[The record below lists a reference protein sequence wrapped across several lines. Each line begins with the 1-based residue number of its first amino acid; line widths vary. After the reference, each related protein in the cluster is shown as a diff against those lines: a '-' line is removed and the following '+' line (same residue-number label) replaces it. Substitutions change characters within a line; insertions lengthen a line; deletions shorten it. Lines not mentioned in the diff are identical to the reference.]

1 MRIVMLLGLLLLGVA
16 APAAV
21 VGAVSDEKSG
31 SRNASLVWQSTLA
44 QAVAVVSSSSLSN
57 AQSAAHPFALAR
69 PPPDDDGKCPPCF
82 NCQLP
87 SFSCAQFG
95 KCSEY
100 DGLCTCPTGWGGPDC
115 RSPLC
120 GDPTRGNSAR
130 YPRSDKSN
138 KCECS
143 DGWAGLNCNVCQRD
157 DACAGF
163 SLGGDVLGDDG
174 VCFTG
179 GQTVRQSY
187 QQCDVTN
194 SRITDMLPGRPPQ
207 VTFSCEKDDR
217 ECNFQ
222 FWIGGQES
230 FYCALSDCDENTQQS
245 LAMSSGGLT
254 TKYTCG
260 KVQCK
265 CVPGRMLCGENGS
278 IDIHEFLDE
287 EIKGPGT
294 MTCKSKPQS
303 SLENKNDTQKLPS
316 SRDCRFE
323 EPAMNDLISSVFG
336 DPSISLSCS
345 SGECMHFSQVPG
357 YAQPP
362 SDDDDLIHRA
372 PIFWVIFSAAGAL
385 LVVIL
390 ASVLFWALGRKYR
403 AEDSGVPQGF
413 FQRVAARAA
422 GKSKGRVQ
430 LPEEEAAKL
439 MQDHVPAALHFIN
452 IGYKIGANGGAPAAG
467 ADDAPGAPAI
477 GTFLKKRNKQVLRG
491 VTGGVRPGQLL
502 AIVGASGAGKT
513 TFLDILSRRN
523 KRGQVSGLVLVNGRQ
538 VPDAAFKHISGFVD
552 QEDTLMPTLTVYETI
567 LYSALLRLPRDMSFA
582 AKQFRVLETMD
593 ELGLL
598 HVRDSRIGDSA
609 SGKRGISGGEKR
621 RVSIACELVTSPSIL
636 FLDEPTSGLDAYN
649 AYNVVDSLSALARD
663 FNRTVVFTIHQP
675 RSNIVGLFDQ
685 LLLLSQG
692 RAIYSG
698 PFDQCVPY
706 LRSIGKPCPD
716 GFNVAD
722 YLIDMTAAA
731 AAGEAGPPSASR
743 SRFNSTSR
751 SSGGALAL
759 ALQHREAAKTA
770 SSSSSNTR
778 QDEETG
784 LAPAPADD
792 APTASGLR
800 VSVASSV
807 FVSDA
812 EAGDTELHTR
822 QNSTNESGSSSPS
835 LSSELLD
842 LIRKYEDSEVF
853 ETLRAEV
860 VSYQSRGAAQEGGSS
875 SGEGHASDGP
885 NLEPIETRA
894 LRGFKKAS
902 LWTQL
907 VILSGRAF
915 KNLYRNPML
924 MLAHYAMA
932 IVLALFCGFLYHGLT
947 NDIAGF
953 QDRLGVFF
961 FILALFGFSTLTSLG
976 VFANERA
983 LFVRERANGYYSPV
997 TYFFAKTIF
1006 DILPLRIIPP
1016 FLLGGVTYFLI
1027 GLVPG
1032 VPEFWKFILA
1042 LVLFSLASS
1051 SAVFFISV
1059 AIEDTGVA
1067 NLVGSLMMLF
1077 SLLFAGLLINRDRIP
1092 VGLRWLQHLSFFHA
1106 AYEALIVNELRTLT
1120 LREHKYGVDIEVPA
1134 ASIISTFGFNAQ
1146 AYWWPDIATLGIQFG
1161 GFMLLSLLWL
1171 VIFVR
1176 ERK

>member
-1 MRIVMLLGLLLLGVA
+1 MLFSVALLVGFA
-16 APAAV
+16 APAAAAV
-21 VGAVSDEKSG
+21 VGVDSH
-31 SRNASLVWQSTLA
+31 NTSLVWQSSLA
-44 QAVAVVSSSSLSN
+44 QAAISSASHSS
-57 AQSAAHPFALAR
+57 AQSPNLPGSTLLLAR

-100 DGLCTCPTGWGGPDC
+100 DGLCTCPTGWGGQDC
-115 RSPLC
+115 ISPLC
-120 GDPTRGNSAR
+120 DDPSRDNSAR
-130 YPRSDKSN
+130 HPRSPNSQ
-138 KCECS
+138 KCDCS
-143 DGWAGLNCNVCQRD
+143 DGWAGLNCNVCQRNS
-157 DACAGF
+157 ACAGF

-179 GQTVRQSY
+179 GQTVRKSF

-207 VTFSCEKDDR
+207 VTFSCDKDDR

-245 LAMSSGGLT
+245 LTMSSAGVLT
-254 TKYTCG
+254 TKYMCG

-287 EIKGPGT
+287 EIKGPGS
-294 MTCKSKPQS
+294 MTCKSKPS
-303 SLENKNDTQKLPS
+303 SPGLLSSGSKNDTQNLPPA
-316 SRDCRFE
+316 RDCRFE

-357 YAQPP
+357 YAHPP
-362 SDDDDLIHRA
+362 KDDDDDLTHRA

-385 LVVIL
+385 VVVIL

-452 IGYKIGANGGAPAAG
+452 IGYKIGSNGGAPVQG
-467 ADDAPGAPAI
+467 ADDAPGGSAT

-491 VTGGVRPGQLL
+491 VTGGVKPGQLL

-513 TFLDILSRRN
+513 TFLDILARRN

-567 LYSALLRLPRDMSFA
+567 LHSALLRLPRDMSFA

-692 RAIYSG
+692 RAVYSG

-731 AAGEAGPPSASR
+731 AAGESGPPSAAR

-751 SSGGALAL
+751 SSAGALAL
-759 ALQHREAAKTA
+759 ALQHREAVKTS

-784 LAPAPADD
+784 LPSANED
-792 APTASGLR
+792 APIASGSR
-800 VSVASSV
+800 NSVASSV
-807 FVSDA
+807 FVQDV

-822 QNSTNESGSSSPS
+822 QNSANESGSASPS
-835 LSSELLD
+835 LSSELLS

-853 ETLRAEV
+853 ANLRAEV
-860 VSYQSRGAAQEGGSS
+860 VSYQSRGAQQSGGSS
-875 SGEGHASDGP
+875 TGEGQGP
-885 NLEPIETRA
+885 DDPDQEPIETRA

-1016 FLLGGVTYFLI
+1016 FLLGGITYFLI

-1059 AIEDTGVA
+1059 AIQDTGVA

-1161 GFMLLSLLWL
+1161 GFMLLSLVWL
-1171 VIFVR
+1171 VVFVR

>member
-1 MRIVMLLGLLLLGVA
+1 MLLPRRSMLPALLLLLLPQHHGVA
-16 APAAV
+16 AA
-21 VGAVSDEKSG
+21 
-31 SRNASLVWQSTLA
+31 NTSLVWQSALGQSVLT
-44 QAVAVVSSSSLSN
+44 STSSLSLPP
-57 AQSAAHPFALAR
+57 ALLAR
-69 PPPDDDGKCPPCF
+69 PPPPDDDGKCPPCF

-100 DGLCTCPTGWGGPDC
+100 DGSCACPTGWGGQDC
-115 RSPLC
+115 LSPLC
-120 GDPTRGNSAR
+120 SDPTRGNSAR
-130 YPRSDKSN
+130 FPRPPNANSCK
-138 KCECS
+138 CS

-163 SLGGDVLGDDG
+163 ALGGDLLGDEG

-179 GQTVRQSY
+179 GQTVRQSF

-207 VTFSCEKDDR
+207 VTFSCAKDDK

-230 FYCALSDCDENTQQS
+230 FYCALSDCDEDTTEQAFGPGAAAS
-245 LAMSSGGLT
+245 LT
-254 TKYTCG
+254 TRYSCS

-278 IDIHEFLDE
+278 IDIHEFLDQ
-287 EIKGPGT
+287 EIKGPGK
-294 MTCKSKPQS
+294 MTCKSKPLAPALFS
-303 SLENKNDTQKLPS
+303 GSASKNDSKAPPHLPP

-345 SGECMHFSQVPG
+345 SGECMHYSQVPG
-357 YAQPP
+357 YAKPP
-362 SDDDDLIHRA
+362 SNDDDIIHRA
-372 PIFWVIFSAAGAL
+372 PIFWVIFSAAGAIF
-385 LVVIL
+385 VVIL

-403 AEDSGVPQGF
+403 AEDSGDPQGF

-422 GKSKGRVQ
+422 GKRKGRVQ

-452 IGYKIGANGGAPAAG
+452 VGYKIGSSGSTPTPGVEEVPAAVSSS
-467 ADDAPGAPAI
+467 
-477 GTFLKKRNKQVLRG
+477 TKKHNKQILRG
-491 VTGGVRPGQLL
+491 VTGGVKPGQLL
-502 AIVGASGAGKT
+502 AIIGASGAGKS
-513 TFLDILSRRN
+513 TFLDILARRN
-523 KRGQVSGLVLVNGRQ
+523 KRGAVSGLILVNGRQ
-538 VPDAAFKHISGFVD
+538 VPDSAFKHISGFVD

-609 SGKRGISGGEKR
+609 AGKRGISGGEKR
-621 RVSIACELVTSPSIL
+621 RVSIACELVTSPSVL
-636 FLDEPTSGLDAYN
+636 FLDEPTSGLDASN
-649 AYNVVDSLSALARD
+649 AYNVIESLSALARD

-685 LLLLSQG
+685 ILLLSQG
-692 RAIYSG
+692 RAVYSG
-698 PFDQCVPY
+698 PFDECVPF

-722 YLIDMTAAA
+722 YLIDLTAAA
-731 AAGEAGPPSASR
+731 AAGDSGPPSASR
-743 SRFNSTSR
+743 SRFNSVSR
-751 SSGGALAL
+751 SSAGALAL
-759 ALQHREAAKTA
+759 ALQHREALKA
-770 SSSSSNTR
+770 SSVASSASTRRDEESGLPVPATAADESSSR
-778 QDEETG
+778 PG
-784 LAPAPADD
+784 GSRA
-792 APTASGLR
+792 
-800 VSVASSV
+800 SVASSV
-807 FVSDA
+807 FVQDGA
-812 EAGDTELHTR
+812 DAGDTELRTR
-822 QNSTNESGSSSPS
+822 QNSAADSPAIGSATPS
-835 LSSELLD
+835 LSSELLS
-842 LIRKYEDSEVF
+842 LVRKYEDSEVF
-853 ETLRAEV
+853 AKVRAEII
-860 VSYQSRGAAQEGGSS
+860 SYQTRSNQAAAAASGSGIGS
-875 SGEGHASDGP
+875 ESAVPRTSGEDGP
-885 NLEPIETRA
+885 EAELSIETRA

-902 LWTQL
+902 LFTQL
-907 VILSGRAF
+907 IILSGRAF

-976 VFANERA
+976 IFANERA

-997 TYFFAKTIF
+997 TFFIAKTFF

-1016 FLLGGVTYFLI
+1016 FLFGGVSYFLI
-1027 GLVPG
+1027 GLIPG

-1042 LVLFSLASS
+1042 LVLFSLATS

-1059 AIEDTGVA
+1059 AIKDTGVA

-1134 ASIISTFGFNAQ
+1134 ASIISTFGFVSSSSA
-1146 AYWWPDIATLGIQFG
+1146 
-1161 GFMLLSLLWL
+1161 
-1171 VIFVR
+1171 
-1176 ERK
+1176 

>member
-1 MRIVMLLGLLLLGVA
+1 
-16 APAAV
+16 
-21 VGAVSDEKSG
+21 
-31 SRNASLVWQSTLA
+31 
-44 QAVAVVSSSSLSN
+44 
-57 AQSAAHPFALAR
+57 
-69 PPPDDDGKCPPCF
+69 
-82 NCQLP
+82 
-87 SFSCAQFG
+87 
-95 KCSEY
+95 
-100 DGLCTCPTGWGGPDC
+100 
-115 RSPLC
+115 
-120 GDPTRGNSAR
+120 
-130 YPRSDKSN
+130 
-138 KCECS
+138 
-143 DGWAGLNCNVCQRD
+143 
-157 DACAGF
+157 
-163 SLGGDVLGDDG
+163 
-174 VCFTG
+174 
-179 GQTVRQSY
+179 VRQSF

-194 SRITDMLPGRPPQ
+194 SQITDMLPGRPPQ
-207 VTFSCEKDDR
+207 VTFSCNKNEH
-217 ECNFQ
+217 ECDFQ

-230 FYCALSDCDENTQQS
+230 FYCTLSDCDENTEQS
-245 LAMSSGGLT
+245 GTLT

-287 EIKGPGT
+287 QIKGPGK
-294 MTCKSKPQS
+294 MTCKTKTPEAA
-303 SLENKNDTQKLPS
+303 LFENARLFGNDTQGPAPL
-316 SRDCRFE
+316 RDCKFE
-323 EPAMNDLISSVFG
+323 EPAMNELISSVFG

-357 YAQPP
+357 YAKPP
-362 SDDDDLIHRA
+362 SDDDDRWHGA
-372 PIFWVIFSAAGAL
+372 PIFWVIFSAAGAIF
-385 LVVIL
+385 VVIL

-403 AEDSGVPQGF
+403 AEDSDPQGF

-452 IGYKIGANGGAPAAG
+452 IGYKISSKGGAPVQG
-467 ADDAPGAPAI
+467 ADEPNAELLNSSDSGPSPSPS
-477 GTFLKKRNKQVLRG
+477 LKKKRRNKQVLRG
-491 VTGGVRPGQLL
+491 VTGGVKPGQLL

-513 TFLDILSRRN
+513 TFLDILARRN
-523 KRGQVSGLVLVNGRQ
+523 KRGQVSGLVLVNGKQ

-636 FLDEPTSGLDAYN
+636 FLDEPTSGLDAFN
-649 AYNVVDSLSALARD
+649 AYNVIESLSALARD

-685 LLLLSQG
+685 LLLLSAG
-692 RAIYSG
+692 RAVYSG

-731 AAGEAGPPSASR
+731 AAGESGPPSASR
-743 SRFNSTSR
+743 SRFNSIGR
-751 SSGGALAL
+751 SNAGALAL
-759 ALQHREAAKTA
+759 ALQHREAVK
-770 SSSSSNTR
+770 SSSSGPSSSQR
-778 QDEETG
+778 RDEETG
-784 LAPAPADD
+784 LLADTD
-792 APTASGLR
+792 ALPSGSR
-800 VSVASSV
+800 SSTASSV
-807 FVSDA
+807 FGQDV

-822 QNSTNESGSSSPS
+822 QNSVAGGADSSSSSGGTPAAA
-835 LSSELLD
+835 LSAELLG

-853 ETLRAEV
+853 AQIRAEI
-860 VSYQSRGAAQEGGSS
+860 VSYQTRAAAAQGQGGASS
-875 SGEGHASDGP
+875 EDDGDPSGSGGARADVDADADA
-885 NLEPIETRA
+885 IETRA

-976 VFANERA
+976 IFANERA

-997 TYFFAKTIF
+997 TYFFAKTLF

-1059 AIEDTGVA
+1059 AIQDTGVA

-1146 AYWWPDIATLGIQFG
+1146 AFWWPDIATLGIQFG
-1161 GFMLLSLLWL
+1161 GFLLLSLIWL
-1171 VIFVR
+1171 VVFVR

>member
-1 MRIVMLLGLLLLGVA
+1 MRAPTTIRLALLA
-16 APAAV
+16 ALPASV
-21 VGAVSDEKSG
+21 FC
-31 SRNASLVWQSTLA
+31 RNASLVWQSGLNGVTLA
-44 QAVAVVSSSSLSN
+44 TGKGLKQTDAVSGLFG
-57 AQSAAHPFALAR
+57 QSPNTFRLQQ
-69 PPPDDDGKCPPCF
+69 DEGKCPPCF

-87 SFSCAQFG
+87 SFNCTQFG
-95 KCSEY
+95 ECSPY
-100 DGLCTCPTGWGGPDC
+100 DGLCSCPTGWGGQDC
-115 RSPLC
+115 ASPLC
-120 GDPTRGNSAR
+120 GDPTKGNSAR
-130 YPRSDKSN
+130 YPRPSGEN
-138 KCECS
+138 NCKCS
-143 DGWAGLNCNVCQRD
+143 YGWAGLNCNTCQRD
-157 DACAGF
+157 EACANFVMGGEA
-163 SLGGDVLGDDG
+163 LGEDG
-174 VCFTG
+174 VCYTG
-179 GQTVRQSY
+179 GQTVRQSF

-194 SRITDMLPGRPPQ
+194 SRILEMLPGRPPQ
-207 VTFSCEKDDR
+207 VTFSCARDTK

-230 FYCALSDCDENTQQS
+230 FYCALNECDEETQS
-245 LAMSSGGLT
+245 ALSITAGSSET
-254 TKYTCG
+254 TRYSCA

-287 EIKGPGT
+287 QIQGPGK
-294 MTCKSKPQS
+294 MTCKSQAGLQQS
-303 SLENKNDTQKLPS
+303 GRGNVTT
-316 SRDCRFE
+316 RDCRFE
-323 EPAMNDLISSVFG
+323 EPAMNELISSVFG
-336 DPSISLSCS
+336 DPAIYLSCS

-357 YAQPP
+357 YSRSPK
-362 SDDDDLIHRA
+362 DDDEERRP
-372 PIFWVIFSAAGAL
+372 PIFWLIFSAVGAIF
-385 LVVIL
+385 VVVL

-403 AEDSGVPQGF
+403 AEDSGDPQGF

-422 GKSKGRVQ
+422 GKRKGRVQ

-452 IGYKIGANGGAPAAG
+452 IGYTIGSANHGPDAAEPARQMTNIFA
-467 ADDAPGAPAI
+467 
-477 GTFLKKRNKQVLRG
+477 KKRTRQVLRNIS
-491 VTGGVRPGQLL
+491 GGVKPGQLL

-513 TFLDILSRRN
+513 TFLDILARRN
-523 KRGQVSGLVLVNGRQ
+523 KRGQVSGLVLVNGKQ
-538 VPDAAFKHISGFVD
+538 VQDSSFKHISGFVD

-609 SGKRGISGGEKR
+609 SGRRGISGGEKR

-636 FLDEPTSGLDAYN
+636 FLDEPTSGLDAFN
-649 AYNVVDSLSALARD
+649 AYNVIDSLSALARD

-685 LLLLSQG
+685 LLLLSEG

-698 PFDQCVPY
+698 PFSECVPY

-722 YLIDMTAAA
+722 FLIDMTAAA
-731 AAGEAGPPSASR
+731 AAGSSGPSSANR
-743 SRFNSTSR
+743 SRFNSVGR
-751 SSGGALAL
+751 SSGALAL
-759 ALQHREAAKTA
+759 ALQHREAVRNSSISA
-770 SSSSSNTR
+770 STSR
-778 QDEETG
+778 DEETG
-784 LAPAPADD
+784 LLDGEEQDD
-792 APTASGLR
+792 TPLTSTNTE
-800 VSVASSV
+800 ASSP
-807 FVSDA
+807 
-812 EAGDTELHTR
+812 H
-822 QNSTNESGSSSPS
+822 
-835 LSSELLD
+835 SSELTS
-842 LIRKYEDSEVF
+842 LISKFEESEVF
-853 ETLRAEV
+853 ANLRAEIV
-860 VSYQSRGAAQEGGSS
+860 AYQTEGAQAQQVAEGSTTAAQANE
-875 SGEGHASDGP
+875 A
-885 NLEPIETRA
+885 RQMQ
-894 LRGFKKAS
+894 GFKKAS

-932 IVLALFCGFLYHGLT
+932 VVLALFCGFLYHGLT

-976 VFANERA
+976 IFANERA

-1016 FLLGGVTYFLI
+1016 FLLGGVTYYLI

-1042 LVLFSLASS
+1042 LVLFSLACS

-1059 AIEDTGVA
+1059 AIRDTGVA

-1146 AYWWPDIATLGIQFG
+1146 AFWWPDIATLGIQFG
-1161 GFMLLSLLWL
+1161 GFMILSLIWL
-1171 VIFVR
+1171 IVFVR